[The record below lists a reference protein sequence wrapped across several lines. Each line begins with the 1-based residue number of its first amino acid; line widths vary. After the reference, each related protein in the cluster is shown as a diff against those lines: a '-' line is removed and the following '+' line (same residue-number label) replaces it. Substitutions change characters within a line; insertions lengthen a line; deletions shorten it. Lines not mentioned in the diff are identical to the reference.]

1 MDAAYPLVNRE
12 LNSAFAFLARPI
24 PNFGLAAGYVDVK
37 TFLHHVALVAGQLPD
52 SPHVINMCANRYL
65 FVVTFCATIVEGKT
79 NLLPAN
85 KNKVTQCELADNYGG
100 CCVVH
105 DGAEVDSSLHSV
117 NVATLQFNL
126 TAAAMNDA
134 ASSIP
139 TIVDSHL
146 ACISFTSGSTG
157 RSKPNL
163 KYWRTL
169 RESSAINFRHMLGEI
184 DRTLF
189 QLATMPAQH
198 MWGLE
203 TSVLLPM
210 FFDVCLCDAQPLF
223 PQDIVDILHQL
234 PEPKMLVST
243 PVHLRALLSAK
254 PEAIKLRTVL
264 CATSPLTNELANQ
277 VESTFTCELRE
288 VYGCSEVGSMAVRR
302 TAKESCWRR
311 FDGIDFT
318 AKGEVTWASA
328 DHLPETIELQD
339 QINAVDEDHFELCG
353 RTSDLIKIAG
363 KRGSLFAINQTLLK
377 FDGLQDGIVIKSDRA
392 SETARPC
399 AIVALQATSS
409 KAALLAYLRDH
420 LDSAF
425 VPRPIYVVDELPRE
439 SNGKLVKAKLAELLE
454 QLRG

>member
-1 MDAAYPLVNRE
+1 MGATHPLVNRE
-12 LNSAFAFLARPI
+12 LNAAIAFLARPL
-24 PNFGLAAGYVDVK
+24 PNFGLASGSVDVQ
-37 TFLHHVALVAGQLPD
+37 TFLHHVALIANELP
-52 SPHVINMCANRYL
+52 SSRYIINMCTNRYL
-65 FVVTFCATIVEGKT
+65 FVVTFCATIVQGKT

-85 KNKVTQCELADNYGG
+85 KNKVAQRELADCYVN

-105 DGAEVDSSLHSV
+105 DGADVDASLPSV
-117 NVATLQFNL
+117 NL
-126 TAAAMNDA
+126 AAQPFGKKTTTYDTTTP
-134 ASSIP
+134 SIP
-139 TIVDSHL
+139 SIADNHL

-157 RSKPNL
+157 ESKPNL

-169 RESSAINFRHMLGEI
+169 RESSAINYQHMLGSI
-184 DRTLF
+184 DGTLF

-223 PQDIVDILHQL
+223 PQDIVDLLDQL
-234 PEPKMLVST
+234 PEPTLLVST

-254 PEAIKLRTVL
+254 PEAIKLHTVL
-264 CATSPLTNELANQ
+264 CATSPLTKELANQ
-277 VESTFTCELRE
+277 IESMFDCELRE

-302 TAKESCWRR
+302 TAKELRWRR

-318 AKGEVTWASA
+318 TSNGSTITSA
-328 DHLPETIELQD
+328 DHLPEPITLQD
-339 QINAVDEDHFELCG
+339 QINTVDAHHFELRG

-363 KRGSLFAINQTLLK
+363 KRGSLFAINQVLLK
-377 FDGLQDGIVIKSDRA
+377 FNGLQDGVVIKPDST

-399 AIVALQATSS
+399 AIVALQSTSS
-409 KAALLAYLRDH
+409 KAALLSYLRDQ

-439 SNGKLVKAKLAELLE
+439 SNGKLVKAKLMKLLE
-454 QLRG
+454 QLKN